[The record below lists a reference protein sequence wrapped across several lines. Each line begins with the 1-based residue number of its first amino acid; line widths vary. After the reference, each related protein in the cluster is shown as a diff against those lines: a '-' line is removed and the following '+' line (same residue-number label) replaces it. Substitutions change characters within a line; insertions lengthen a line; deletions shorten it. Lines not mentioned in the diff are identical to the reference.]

1 MKDDLLARLEAAT
14 GPDRLLDAEI
24 DCAVRFPDLR
34 PAEPDDFAGKY
45 GYSPGNIKV
54 DTGFL
59 MSASY
64 TRSIDAALTLVPDG
78 CGWSAG
84 WGQILPDKPMGE
96 ARITRN
102 AHFIGYDA
110 NYDVIVKANAAT
122 PALAL
127 CIAALRARAGDE

>member
-1 MKDDLLARLEAAT
+1 MKDDLIARLEAAT
-14 GPDRLLDAEI
+14 GPSFALDCEI
-24 DCAVRFPDLR
+24 SKA
-34 PAEPDDFAGKY
+34 AG
-45 GYSPGNIKV
+45 
-54 DTGFL
+54 
-59 MSASY
+59 SAAWPPRAY
-64 TRSIDAALTLVPDG
+64 TASIDAALTLVPDG